1 MPDQDAPD
9 VAAFPGNL
17 SRLAESAEAQAVP
30 AVTSIEEK
38 TMHTATAGPD
48 VDRTMSDAVNDAITR
63 TVAIVGLCSIAL
75 IHVLDVPGKFTETP
89 YLGIMYIGAIV
100 ASMALA
106 AILTRT
112 SDQRVWA
119 AAGGLAAAI
128 LLGYILSRTT
138 GLPNATDDIGNW
150 SEPLGLASLFVE
162 GALVCLTAGV
172 LTTRRH
178 SAGSPVERR
187 IEAAGRHAP
196 GTQFAQNARR
206 G

>member
-1 MPDQDAPD
+1 
-9 VAAFPGNL
+9 V
-17 SRLAESAEAQAVP
+17 
-30 AVTSIEEK
+30 
-38 TMHTATAGPD
+38 HTATTRSD
-48 VDRTMSDAVNDAITR
+48 VHRTMSDAVNDAITR
-63 TVAIVGLCSIAL
+63 TVAIVGLCGIAL
-75 IHVLDVPGKFTETP
+75 VHVLDLPGKFTETP

-138 GLPNATDDIGNW
+138 GLPNATYEIGNW

-172 LTTRRH
+172 LATRRH
-178 SAGSPVERR
+178 SAAALSNARSRPADATRREPNPPRTPVSAEHRP
-187 IEAAGRHAP
+187 AKMTAGR
-196 GTQFAQNARR
+196 GM
-206 G
+206 